1 MKEAIERAA
10 VCLAAAMVC
19 LAAGATP
26 LGTNIWIGPPTG
38 GMWTDPANW
47 KTNAGCAYTSEFL
60 LKTNCLYNFTAL
72 QDGAVVTNDGT
83 TLCIEGLRFSDKQ
96 GTITLYGTT
105 SSNCRIANEQQWLA
119 GTGTIVNVRLRHP
132 INWKDYDTKIIL
144 NPKEGSPSQNSGTWR
159 IAPNP
164 DFQPYRRMFEPCAYT
179 TLYVGSPAPNFNLT
193 YFNIWNYAQTILDA
207 NLTVGQLHGV
217 ATASLDLNGHDL
229 FIAGGEV
236 LKGNYVFFTGDVKGR
251 GNITFTGGAEIN
263 FGQQHFTGALRILTG
278 DVIYGAGITIPE
290 TVCVKTDRSG
300 ILRVSGDQTLVNL
313 SGDGSSGGVTIKD
326 ATTLTVSSSAATT
339 TVFTGRARSR

>member
-1 MKEAIERAA
+1 MKQNA
-10 VCLAAAMVC
+10 CLKRMAAMGIAA
-19 LAAGATP
+19 LAVVAAEATP

-144 NPKEGSPSQNSGTWR
+144 NPKEGSSSQNSGTWR

-263 FGQQHFTGALRILTG
+263 FGQPHPDGRRDLRRG
-278 DVIYGAGITIPE
+278 HH
-290 TVCVKTDRSG
+290 
-300 ILRVSGDQTLVNL
+300 
-313 SGDGSSGGVTIKD
+313 GS
-326 ATTLTVSSSAATT
+326 
-339 TVFTGRARSR
+339 